1 MITDNS
7 ARQTTSDD
15 LRLTALEQFASVG
28 FAGASLQHIA
38 DVAGYSKSS
47 VLYHFAS
54 KEALLEA
61 VLTPAIDRL
70 EDILE
75 RFLATEETETTRLR
89 FVDDFIDFILEFRLE
104 LHTFINQAQ
113 SLTGIGVIDR
123 AGVLIGRLANAICD
137 NNASTED
144 QIRFG
149 IALGG
154 AAYTLVAGM
163 NYGTPT
169 ERTPSSPEEIR
180 QALRVVIVEL
190 LAPVSVRSAPA
201 SPVPPGS
208 STAPARPT
216 VEPAGQSAAQH
227 ESRK

>member
-1 MITDNS
+1 MTTDTS
-7 ARQTTSDD
+7 ARQTTSDE

-28 FAGASLQHIA
+28 FAGASLAHIA
-38 DVAGYSKSS
+38 EVAGYSKSS

-70 EDILE
+70 EVILE
-75 RFLATEETETTRLR
+75 QFLAQPETTATRLR

-113 SLTGIGVIDR
+113 SLTGIAVIDR
-123 AGVLIGRLANAICD
+123 AGVLILRLSNAICD
-137 NNASTED
+137 NNASVED

-149 IALGG
+149 MALGG

-163 NYGTPT
+163 NFSTPVN
-169 ERTPSSPEEIR
+169 RTTTSPDEIR
-180 QALRVVIVEL
+180 SALRVVMIDL
-190 LAPVSVRSAPA
+190 LAPVSVRSTPPATTPAPA
-201 SPVPPGS
+201 A
-208 STAPARPT
+208 APLTPIET
-216 VEPAGQSAAQH
+216 G
-227 ESRK
+227 K

>member
-1 MITDNS
+1 VITDSPAREGLPRENS
-7 ARQTTSDD
+7 ARQTTRND

-28 FAGASLQHIA
+28 FAGASLAHIA

-75 RFLATEETETTRLR
+75 RFLAEPETEATRLH
-89 FVDDFIDFILEFRLE
+89 FVDDFIDFILEFTLE

-113 SLTGIGVIDR
+113 SLTGIAVIDR
-123 AGVLIGRLANAICD
+123 AGLLIVKLSNAICD
-137 NNASTED
+137 HNASVED
-144 QIRFG
+144 RIRFG
-149 IALGG
+149 MALGG

-163 NYGTPT
+163 NFSAPEARPDTPT
-169 ERTPSSPEEIR
+169 EEVRA
-180 QALRVVIVEL
+180 ALRVVIIEL
-190 LAPVSVRSAPA
+190 LAPVSVH
-201 SPVPPGS
+201 
-208 STAPARPT
+208 
-216 VEPAGQSAAQH
+216 AQPD
-227 ESRK
+227 SRK

>member
-1 MITDNS
+1 MTDTS
-7 ARQTTSDD
+7 ARQTTSDE

-70 EDILE
+70 EEILD
-75 RFLATEETETTRLR
+75 RFLATEETEATRLR

-113 SLTGIGVIDR
+113 SLTGIDVIDR
-123 AGVLIGRLANAICD
+123 AGVLIGRLSNAICD
-137 NNASTED
+137 HNASTED

-163 NYGTPT
+163 NFGSSMD
-169 ERTPSSPEEIR
+169 RTPSSPEEIR
-180 QALRVVIVEL
+180 RALRVVIVEL
-190 LAPVSVRSAPA
+190 LAPVSVRSAPVQP
-201 SPVPPGS
+201 SL
-208 STAPARPT
+208 
-216 VEPAGQSAAQH
+216 QH

>member
-1 MITDNS
+1 MTTDTS
-7 ARQTTSDD
+7 TRQRTSDE

-28 FAGASLQHIA
+28 FAGASLAHIA

-70 EDILE
+70 EVILE
-75 RFLATEETETTRLR
+75 QFLAQPETETTRLR

-113 SLTGIGVIDR
+113 SLKGIDVIDR
-123 AGVLIGRLANAICD
+123 AGVLIMRLSNAICD
-137 NNASTED
+137 HNASVED

-149 IALGG
+149 MALGG

-163 NYGTPT
+163 NFSTPVS
-169 ERTPSSPEEIR
+169 RTAGSPDEVR
-180 QALRVVIVEL
+180 TALRVVIIEL
-190 LAPVSVRSAPA
+190 LAPVSVRSAHPGSAAVPA
-201 SPVPPGS
+201 SL
-208 STAPARPT
+208 PADQT
-216 VEPAGQSAAQH
+216 ETGN
-227 ESRK
+227 

>member
-1 MITDNS
+1 VITDATTAAS
-7 ARQTTSDD
+7 TARQTTSDE

-28 FAGASLQHIA
+28 FAGASLAHIA

-70 EDILE
+70 EEILE
-75 RFLATEETETTRLR
+75 RFLATPETEASRLR

-113 SLTGIGVIDR
+113 SLTGIAVIDR
-123 AGVLIGRLANAICD
+123 AGLLIVKLSNAICD
-137 NNASTED
+137 HNASVED

-149 IALGG
+149 MALGG

-163 NYGTPT
+163 NFSTPVTRPEVSPT
-169 ERTPSSPEEIR
+169 EVRD
-180 QALRVVIVEL
+180 ALRVVIIEL
-190 LAPVSVRSAPA
+190 LAPVSVRPQ
-201 SPVPPGS
+201 PE
-208 STAPARPT
+208 TW
-216 VEPAGQSAAQH
+216 
-227 ESRK
+227 K

>member
-1 MITDNS
+1 VITDTS
-7 ARQTTSDD
+7 ARQTTSDE

-70 EDILE
+70 EEILE

-113 SLTGIGVIDR
+113 SLTGIAVIDR
-123 AGVLIGRLANAICD
+123 AGVLIGRLSNAICD
-137 NNASTED
+137 HNASTED

-154 AAYTLVAGM
+154 AAYALVAGM
-163 NYGTPT
+163 NFGGTPL
-169 ERTPSSPEEIR
+169 ERSPSSPEEIR
-180 QALRVVIVEL
+180 RALRVVIVEL
-190 LAPVSVRSAPA
+190 LAPVSVRSAPVQP
-201 SPVPPGS
+201 SV
-208 STAPARPT
+208 
-216 VEPAGQSAAQH
+216 QH

>member
-1 MITDNS
+1 MITDTS
-7 ARQTTSDD
+7 ARQTTSDE

-70 EDILE
+70 EEILE

-113 SLTGIGVIDR
+113 SLTGIAVIDR
-123 AGVLIGRLANAICD
+123 AGVLIGRLSNAICD

-154 AAYTLVAGM
+154 AAYALVAGM
-163 NYGTPT
+163 NFGGTPL
-169 ERTPSSPEEIR
+169 ERSPSSPEEIR
-180 QALRVVIVEL
+180 RALRVVIVEL
-190 LAPVSVRSAPA
+190 LAPVSVRSAPVQP
-201 SPVPPGS
+201 SI
-208 STAPARPT
+208 
-216 VEPAGQSAAQH
+216 QH

>member
-1 MITDNS
+1 MITDNT
-7 ARQTTSDD
+7 ARKTTSDE
-15 LRLTALEQFASVG
+15 LRTIALEQFASVG
-28 FAGASLQHIA
+28 FAGASLAHIA

-70 EDILE
+70 EEILE
-75 RFLATEETETTRLR
+75 RFLATPETEATRLL

-113 SLTGIGVIDR
+113 SLTGIAVIDR
-123 AGVLIGRLANAICD
+123 AGVLIVKLSNAICD
-137 NNASTED
+137 HNASVED

-149 IALGG
+149 MALGG

-163 NYGTPT
+163 NFSREVARPAV
-169 ERTPSSPEEIR
+169 SADEIR
-180 QALRVVIVEL
+180 DALRVVIIEL
-190 LAPVSVRSAPA
+190 LAPVSVRPQ
-201 SPVPPGS
+201 PETG
-208 STAPARPT
+208 
-216 VEPAGQSAAQH
+216 
-227 ESRK
+227 K

>member
-1 MITDNS
+1 VITDNT
-7 ARQTTSDD
+7 ARKTTSDE
-15 LRLTALEQFASVG
+15 LRLIALEQFASVG
-28 FAGASLQHIA
+28 FAGASLAHIA

-70 EDILE
+70 EEILE
-75 RFLATEETETTRLR
+75 RFLATPETEATRLL

-113 SLTGIGVIDR
+113 SLTGIAVIDR
-123 AGVLIGRLANAICD
+123 AGVLIVKLSNAICD
-137 NNASTED
+137 HNASIED

-149 IALGG
+149 MALGG

-163 NYGTPT
+163 NF
-169 ERTPSSPEEIR
+169 SSEVARPAASADEIR
-180 QALRVVIVEL
+180 DALRVVIIEL
-190 LAPVSVRSAPA
+190 LAPVSVRPQ
-201 SPVPPGS
+201 PE
-208 STAPARPT
+208 T
-216 VEPAGQSAAQH
+216 
-227 ESRK
+227 RK

>member
-1 MITDNS
+1 MITDNT
-7 ARQTTSDD
+7 ARKTTSDE
-15 LRLTALEQFASVG
+15 LRTIALEQFASVG
-28 FAGASLQHIA
+28 FAGASLAHIA

-70 EDILE
+70 EEILE
-75 RFLATEETETTRLR
+75 RFLATPETEATRLL

-113 SLTGIGVIDR
+113 SLTGIAVIDR
-123 AGVLIGRLANAICD
+123 AGVLIMRLSNAICD
-137 NNASTED
+137 NNASVED

-149 IALGG
+149 MALGG

-163 NYGTPT
+163 NFSTPVN
-169 ERTPSSPEEIR
+169 RTTTSPDEIR
-180 QALRVVIVEL
+180 SALRVVMIDL
-190 LAPVSVRSAPA
+190 LAPVSVRSTPPATTPAAAPLT
-201 SPVPPGS
+201 PIETG
-208 STAPARPT
+208 
-216 VEPAGQSAAQH
+216 
-227 ESRK
+227 K

>member
-1 MITDNS
+1 VITDPT
-7 ARQTTSDD
+7 ARQTTSAE

-28 FAGASLQHIA
+28 FAGASLAHIA
-38 DVAGYSKSS
+38 DVAGFSKSS

-70 EDILE
+70 EAILE
-75 RFLATEETETTRLR
+75 QFLAQPETEQTRLR

-113 SLTGIGVIDR
+113 SLKGIDVIDR
-123 AGVLIGRLANAICD
+123 AGVLIVRLSNAICD
-137 NNASTED
+137 NNASVED

-163 NYGTPT
+163 NFGTPMG
-169 ERTPSSPEEIR
+169 RAASSPDDVR
-180 QALRVVIVEL
+180 SALRVVIIEL
-190 LAPVSVRSAPA
+190 LAPVSVRSTL
-201 SPVPPGS
+201 PGS
-208 STAPARPT
+208 AAVPAPP
-216 VEPAGQSAAQH
+216 AAQT
-227 ESRK
+227 ETGN

>member
-1 MITDNS
+1 MITDTS
-7 ARQTTSDD
+7 ARQTTSDE

-70 EDILE
+70 EEILD
-75 RFLATEETETTRLR
+75 RFLATEETEATRLR

-113 SLTGIGVIDR
+113 SLTGIDVIDR
-123 AGVLIGRLANAICD
+123 AGVLIGRLSNAICD
-137 NNASTED
+137 HNASTED

-163 NYGTPT
+163 NFGSSMD
-169 ERTPSSPEEIR
+169 RTPSSPEEIR
-180 QALRVVIVEL
+180 RALRVVIVEL
-190 LAPVSVRSAPA
+190 LAPVSVRSAPVQP
-201 SPVPPGS
+201 SL
-208 STAPARPT
+208 
-216 VEPAGQSAAQH
+216 QH

>member
-1 MITDNS
+1 MTTDTS
-7 ARQTTSDD
+7 SRQTTSDE

-28 FAGASLQHIA
+28 FAGASLAHIA
-38 DVAGYSKSS
+38 EVAGYSKSS

-70 EDILE
+70 EVILE
-75 RFLATEETETTRLR
+75 QFLAQPETTATRMR

-113 SLTGIGVIDR
+113 SLKGIAVIDR
-123 AGVLIGRLANAICD
+123 AGVLIMRLSNAICD
-137 NNASTED
+137 NNASVED

-149 IALGG
+149 MALGG

-163 NYGTPT
+163 NFSTPVNRAT
-169 ERTPSSPEEIR
+169 TSPDEIR
-180 QALRVVIVEL
+180 SALRVVMIDL
-190 LAPVSVRSAPA
+190 LAPVSVRSTPPA
-201 SPVPPGS
+201 TPTPP
-208 STAPARPT
+208 
-216 VEPAGQSAAQH
+216 SAAPLLTPI
-227 ESRK
+227 ETGK